1 VAESNEKKS
10 TPLPWVI
17 LSGVLGLFAVG
28 APKTTTN
35 PAEPKAAEKKETSA
49 DTPTPRFSGRN
60 PLKPVYDFYA
70 TQDAGLSPE
79 EGLRQRLHGYE
90 AEFLIATVPDPIDS
104 PFGSAFDHVVEAI
117 QRAVERKD
125 GYILD
130 RTWLPWELDK
140 RAKPKSGDDP
150 LDAATLRESQP
161 GVLLFRHGT
170 DKARNVDRPGL
181 CVVFLVGET
190 PIGGMHK
197 KAFTS
202 CLRIL
207 ADTGYPVEKPI
218 RVVGPYFSGSQ
229 TSLMFAVKDWW
240 DGAKRDWLSWT
251 SANPP
256 YRFEVLTGN
265 ATAVR
270 KPDFFNLKPKLD
282 SSHEPNAMASL
293 QRPSVGGVVAQV
305 SHQLTAPQLGPRP
318 NGQDKTPG
326 LLPTMATAAPGV
338 DFASTTVPTRLTV
351 KALLHYLAE
360 RDGTSAADSITND
373 MRQLPGKVAIL
384 TEANTSMGKQVTA
397 MEGDQLVVLRFPIH
411 ISRVKSES
419 TQAFKREDEQAG
431 LKQGDPLVHGLF
443 DDGSGPSEGIPSQG
457 GSATAAANG
466 QVLES
471 ILSTIAREQCRYV
484 GVIATDTKDKLF
496 LIRLVREFCPDVHV
510 FVTGADVLLAHPD
523 YRYHMRGVLIGSTYP
538 LFPPNQRW
546 VKPSSGE
553 RNLFPSAAAQGY
565 YNAALLQLALPE
577 CLLEYTPPPFA
588 LVGAAADDP
597 ARQRPP
603 IWISM
608 VSPSGTLVPLQV
620 FTHYDDSVGYMKTVP
635 DAGRVRSA
643 DGSPQPEGPRP
654 PSLEYPGAL
663 LPLAAGLFL
672 FWSYLIYRAWLRPS
686 PQFFWAVVRL
696 DAGDVSLSN
705 LFYRNLILGAQ
716 AVFVAP
722 ALVLTISHARSH
734 QWGFGDILFTSLAAG
749 VELLLLGA
757 LFRPLLGRKQRQM
770 LQRRELPAEYS
781 LDRWVWQILNVV
793 VIGAVL
799 TFVALYLGRFWL
811 KSDIPQRVFFFVRAV
826 DLSTGLSPLTPLFFI
841 CLTLTAWGYFQLKR
855 IYLADRYSIPTPYPE
870 PRSDRPDEHRWF
882 DRVRKLDAGLNRE
895 ISHVHFLSRH
905 GSIIAVMAIGLGLL
919 GAGVWTKSLPT
930 VEGSVWDALF
940 FVGFWVL
947 FTLTIMTLLHL
958 FLLWGQTKKLLGS
971 MALIPAMRALT
982 HFPAKVSAVFGKY
995 LYTQRPHLSHL
1006 QIPAH
1011 QLRLLATELEADA
1024 EAPEE
1029 LKGVSSIADDV
1040 ERKLRDNLMAGQGSI
1055 RPFRAARDLR
1065 TTFSGVAAR
1074 CLQTLSSRWKAL
1086 SVDEAFGGEAADEHR
1101 EKPGASTEPKWVP
1114 LAEGLVATQAVIYV
1128 SQFFVQIRNL
1138 VMAVMACSTL
1148 LLLAATSYPFHPER
1162 LLLMC
1167 LLGLMGSGL
1176 LAVVYVLVQMNRDEV
1191 VSRMSRTTPGRLS
1204 LDAGLIGSFLTYVV
1218 PVLGILAAQFSGSF
1232 RWLAEPILRVMK

>member
-1 VAESNEKKS
+1 VADSNEKKS

-28 APKTTTN
+28 APKTATN
-35 PAEPKAAEKKETSA
+35 PVEPKPLEKKDTSA
-49 DTPTPRFSGRN
+49 DSPAPRFSGRN

-70 TQDAGLSPE
+70 TQDAGLNPE
-79 EGLRQRLHGYE
+79 EGLRQQLHGYE

-140 RAKPKSGDDP
+140 RAKPKPGDDP
-150 LDAATLRESQP
+150 LDVPTLRESQP

-207 ADTGYPVEKPI
+207 AETGHPVEKPV
-218 RVVGPYFSGSQ
+218 RVVGPFFSGSQ

-240 DGAKRDWLSWT
+240 EGARRDWLSWAI
-251 SANPP
+251 ANPP

-270 KPDFFNLKPKLD
+270 KPDFFNLKPKLGN
-282 SSHEPNAMASL
+282 SSEPKPMASL
-293 QRPSVGGVVAQV
+293 SSSVGGVVAQV

-318 NGQDKTPG
+318 RGEDKTPG
-326 LLPTMATAAPGV
+326 LLPTVPFSAPGV

-360 RDGTSAADSITND
+360 RDGTSAADPITGDSN
-373 MRQLPGKVAIL
+373 QLPGKVAIL
-384 TEANTSMGKQVTA
+384 TEANTSMGKQVAA
-397 MEGDQLVVLRFPIH
+397 MQGDQLVMLRFPLH

-419 TQAFKREDEQAG
+419 NQAFKREDEQAG

-443 DDGSGPSEGIPSQG
+443 DDGSCPSEGIPSQG
-457 GSATAAANG
+457 GAATAAANG

-471 ILSTIAREQCRYV
+471 ILSTIAREKCRYV

-565 YNAALLQLALPE
+565 YNAALLQLGLPQH
-577 CLLEYTPPPFA
+577 LLEYTPPPFA

-608 VSPSGTLVPLQV
+608 VSPSGALVPLQV
-620 FTHYDDSVGYMKTVP
+620 FTRYDDSVGYVKTVP
-635 DAGRVRSA
+635 GAGRERTP
-643 DGSPQPEGPRP
+643 DGTLQTDGPRP

-672 FWSYLIYRAWLRPS
+672 FWSYLVYRAWLRPS
-686 PQFFWAVVRL
+686 PQFFWPVVRL
-696 DAGDVSLSN
+696 DAGDTSLSN

-716 AVFVAP
+716 AVLVVP
-722 ALVLTISHARSH
+722 VLVLTISHARSH
-734 QWGFGDILFTSLAAG
+734 QWEFGDILFTSLAGA

-757 LFRPLLGRKQRQM
+757 LFRPLLGRKQQRA
-770 LQRRELPAEYS
+770 LQRRALPTEYS
-781 LDRWVWQILNVV
+781 LDRWVWRFLNAVL
-793 VIGAVL
+793 IGAVL
-799 TFVALYLGRFWL
+799 AFVALYLGRFWL
-811 KSDIPQRVFFFVRAV
+811 KSDIPHRVFFFVRAV
-826 DLSTGLSPLTPLFFI
+826 DLGTGLSPLTPLFFM
-841 CLTLTAWGYFQLKR
+841 CLTFTAWGYFQLKR

-870 PRSDRPDEHRWF
+870 PRTDHPDEHRWF

-895 ISHVHFLSRH
+895 IAHVRFLSRH
-905 GSIIAVMAIGLGLL
+905 GSVIVVMAVGLGLL
-919 GAGVWTKSLPT
+919 GAGVWTQSLPT
-930 VEGSVWDALF
+930 VEGSVWDGLF
-940 FVGFWVL
+940 FAGFWVL
-947 FTLTIMTLLHL
+947 FTLTVMTLLHL

-971 MALIPAMRALT
+971 MGLIPAMRALT

-1006 QIPAH
+1006 QVPAH
-1011 QLRLLATELEADA
+1011 QLRLLATEVEADA
-1024 EAPEE
+1024 EAPVE
-1029 LKGVSSIADDV
+1029 LKGLSSIADDV
-1040 ERKLRDNLMAGQGSI
+1040 EQKLRDNLMAGQGSI

-1065 TTFSGVAAR
+1065 TTFSGVAER
-1074 CLQTLSSRWKAL
+1074 CLQALSPRWKTL
-1086 SVDEAFGGEAADEHR
+1086 SVDEAFGGDAAEDHR
-1101 EKPGASTEPKWVP
+1101 DKPAASPEPKWVA

-1128 SQFFVQIRNL
+1128 SQFFVQLRNL
-1138 VMAVMACSTL
+1138 VTAVMACSTL

-1162 LLLMC
+1162 LLLLC
-1167 LLGLMGSGL
+1167 LLGLMGGGVV
-1176 LAVVYVLVQMNRDEV
+1176 AVVYVLVEMNRDEV

-1204 LDAGLIGSFLTYVV
+1204 LDGGLIGSFLTYVV
-1218 PVLGILAAQFSGSF
+1218 PALGILAAQLSGSF